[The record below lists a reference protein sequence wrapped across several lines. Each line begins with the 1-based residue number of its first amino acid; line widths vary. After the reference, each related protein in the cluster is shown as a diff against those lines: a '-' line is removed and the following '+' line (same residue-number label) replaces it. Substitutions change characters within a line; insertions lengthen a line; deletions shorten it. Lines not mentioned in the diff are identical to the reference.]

1 MCCGRDRTGWS
12 NKENNWRK
20 NQRKI
25 VFYQP
30 SIWGG
35 WYFFDLFQ
43 KWMGNNINIETK
55 DWSDFYN
62 STNEFRFWEMSGI
75 QVEHFSLPDR
85 ERTGLL

>member
-1 MCCGRDRTGWS
+1 
-12 NKENNWRK
+12 
-20 NQRKI
+20 
-25 VFYQP
+25 
-30 SIWGG
+30 
-35 WYFFDLFQ
+35 
-43 KWMGNNINIETK
+43 MGNNINIETK